1 MSPLARAAAALLL
14 PLSLH
19 GCGYSAALDA
29 RRQADAMNAQVE
41 MGQDASEKRFQFQ
54 QDVINNPDLP
64 AWRDQREK
72 MAMAIGDRTFDKGFN
87 RVFDS
92 MVVALA
98 DLGCRVNNMERVSG
112 YITASKPPL
121 DPKRRAA
128 LRQEAMAQ
136 HASAKGYPPSVLTK
150 QGPYDMDIDMS
161 AMMESMGQGSVGGLT
176 LTMVRQGESQTKVKL
191 RFDGVYYPQELATL
205 YQLVWAEVDKQMFLD
220 KALD

>member
-121 DPKRRAA
+121 DPTRRAA